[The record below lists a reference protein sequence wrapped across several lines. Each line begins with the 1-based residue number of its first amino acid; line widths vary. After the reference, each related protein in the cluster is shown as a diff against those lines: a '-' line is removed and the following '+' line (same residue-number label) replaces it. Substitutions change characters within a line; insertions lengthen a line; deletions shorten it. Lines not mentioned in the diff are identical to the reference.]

1 MTVQLSVADVR
12 GALARAAGATAGG
25 PGEPSTMLL
34 GRIFHEVFAELV
46 SADPG
51 RSGLRIAA
59 EGGNELRL
67 RQEQL
72 LDHTW
77 HRLLAPRL
85 LRNAAVLQS
94 SSAAVMMLWK
104 ATQNL
109 TGWLASIVAELIEH
123 RPAMRGAWEELSPA
137 LQAEVPLRCD
147 LLEPGWTEP
156 VQLFGF
162 ADSVLRAPGQENF
175 CAVELK
181 LGRASPAVDL
191 GQAALYHL
199 ILTRSA
205 SAAPRSALALM
216 RFSPDLEEHV
226 IESQQLAP
234 AIQRLLELIGRVAGV
249 IGDELSD
256 AATVSN
262 VALAVEPNVTASN
275 GQTQPKQTAT
285 VSASKPDVLVPPSYA
300 ELGKRLVRAYR
311 EHGIG
316 IDIRSQPAVGAR
328 FLRFEVRLT
337 PGMRVDGLRRRTREV
352 QHRLELK
359 TEPLIVPEA
368 GHLFIDLERPDPVT
382 ILFSDIAAELPAVD
396 PLYGSAKVLVG
407 ADAARK
413 LRFADLA
420 SSGRSHVLAAGTTG
434 SGKSEWLR
442 TMLASLIASNTPE
455 TLRIVTFDPKLAAFA
470 DLERSPFLWKKDA
483 YWIPGEDRP
492 ASELFQDLIEEME
505 RRYQL
510 TRQSGGDNLRSHV
523 EKTGKPLARIVCVCD
538 EYYALISQNKQEK
551 AQIEEAVSLLGA
563 KARAAG
569 IHLVLAT
576 QQPSR
581 QIISGVIQSNLPC
594 RVALALGSTIE
605 SNMILGASGAERLT
619 GSGDLLYKDFG
630 DPVRLQAPYLTETE
644 RRRLF
649 AG

>member
-1 MTVQLSVADVR
+1 
-12 GALARAAGATAGG
+12 
-25 PGEPSTMLL
+25 MLL
-34 GRIFHEVFAELV
+34 GRVFHEVFADLV
-46 SADPG
+46 GADPS

-59 EGGNELRL
+59 EGGSELKL
-67 RQEQL
+67 CQEQL

-85 LRNAAVLQS
+85 LRKAAVLQS
-94 SSAAVMMLWK
+94 SSAGVMMLWK

-109 TGWLASIVAELIEH
+109 TGWLARVVAELIEH
-123 RPAMRGAWEELSPA
+123 RPAMRGAWEELAPA

-162 ADSVLRAPGQENF
+162 ADSVLRPPGRENF

-226 IESQQLAP
+226 IESQALAP

-249 IGDELSD
+249 IGDESPKP
-256 AATVSN
+256 ATAVTPRPTVS
-262 VALAVEPNVTASN
+262 
-275 GQTQPKQTAT
+275 KQKDAPLQVMPT
-285 VSASKPDVLVPPSYA
+285 PPPSVVVPTPLPA
-300 ELGKRLVRAYR
+300 ILPAHLELGKRLVRAYR

-316 IDIRSQPAVGAR
+316 VEVRGEPSVGAR
-328 FLRFEVRLT
+328 FLRFDVRLT

-352 QHRLELK
+352 QHRLELN

-368 GHLFIDLERPDPVT
+368 GHLFIDVERPDPETV
-382 ILFSDIAAELPAVD
+382 LFSDITAGLPAID

-420 SSGRSHVLAAGTTG
+420 SSGRSHILVAGTTS

-442 TMLASLIASNTPE
+442 TMLASLIATNTPE

-470 DLERSPFLWKKDA
+470 DLERSKFLWKRDA
-483 YWIPGEDRP
+483 YWVTGDARP

-510 TRQSGGDNLRSHV
+510 TRQSGADNLRSHI
-523 EKTGKPLARIVCVCD
+523 EKTGKALPRIVCVCD
-538 EYYALISQNKQEK
+538 EYFALISQNKQEK
-551 AQIEEAVSLLGA
+551 SQIEDAVSLLGA

-581 QIISGVIQSNLPC
+581 ATISGAIQSNLPC
-594 RVALALGSTIE
+594 RVALLLGSHIE
-605 SNMILGASGAERLT
+605 SNMILGTSGAERLT
-619 GSGDLLYKDFG
+619 GAGDLLYKDFG
-630 DPVRLQAPYLTETE
+630 DPVRLQAPYLTEAE

-649 AG
+649 CA

>member
-1 MTVQLSVADVR
+1 MTVQLSVSDIR
-12 GALARAAGATAGG
+12 TALARAAGANPGG
-25 PGEPSTMLL
+25 SGEPSTMLL
-34 GRIFHEVFAELV
+34 GRVFHEVFADLV

-51 RSGLRIAA
+51 RSGLRILA
-59 EGGNELRL
+59 EGGSELEVCE
-67 RQEQL
+67 EQL

-85 LRNAAVLQS
+85 LRNAAVLQGS
-94 SSAAVMMLWK
+94 SLAVMMLWK
-104 ATQNL
+104 ATQSL
-109 TGWLASIVAELIEH
+109 TKWLAGVVAELIEH
-123 RPAMRGAWEELSPA
+123 RPAMRGAWEELAKA

-156 VQLFGF
+156 VQLYGF
-162 ADSVLRAPGQENF
+162 ADSVLRAPGHENF

-181 LGRASPAVDL
+181 LGRANPAVDL

-205 SAAPRSALALM
+205 SAPPRSALALM
-216 RFSPDLEEHV
+216 RFAPDLEEHV
-226 IESQQLAP
+226 IEAQALAP
-234 AIQRLLELIGRVAGV
+234 AIQRLLELIGRIAGV
-249 IGDELSD
+249 KGYEPSRTEASALDAEGRTLPVQPTPAPARVVTVPKPD
-256 AATVSN
+256 AA
-262 VALAVEPNVTASN
+262 L
-275 GQTQPKQTAT
+275 
-285 VSASKPDVLVPPSYA
+285 PPSYA
-300 ELGKRLVRAYR
+300 ELGRRLVRAYR

-316 IDIRSQPAVGAR
+316 VEVRGEPAVGAR
-328 FLRFEVRLT
+328 FLRFDVRLT

-359 TEPLIVPEA
+359 TEPLIVAEA
-368 GHLFIDLERPDPVT
+368 GRLYIDLERPDPST
-382 ILFSDIAAELPAVD
+382 ILFSDVAAELPPVD
-396 PLYGSAKVLVG
+396 PLYGSAKVLIG

-442 TMLASLIASNTPE
+442 MMLASLIASNTPE

-470 DLERSPFLWKKDA
+470 DLEKSPFLWKKGA

-510 TRQSGGDNLRSHV
+510 TRQSGGDDLRSHI
-523 EKTGKPLARIVCVCD
+523 EKTGKPLSRIVCVCD
-538 EYYALISQNKQEK
+538 EYYSLISQNKQEK
-551 AQIEEAVSLLGA
+551 TQIEEAVSLLGA

-605 SNMILGASGAERLT
+605 SNMILGTSGAERLT

-630 DPVRLQAPYLTETE
+630 DPVRLQAPYLTEDE
-644 RRRLF
+644 RKRLF
-649 AG
+649 TAA

>member
-1 MTVQLSVADVR
+1 VTVQLSVADIR
-12 GALARAAGATAGG
+12 GALARAAGTNAGG

-34 GRIFHEVFAELV
+34 GRVFHEVFADLV
-46 SADPG
+46 SADPV

-59 EGGNELRL
+59 EGGSELKL
-67 RQEQL
+67 CQEQL

-109 TGWLASIVAELIEH
+109 TGWLAGVAAELIEH
-123 RPAMRGAWEELSPA
+123 RPAMRGAWEQLAPA

-162 ADSVLRAPGQENF
+162 ADSVLRAPGRENF

-181 LGRASPAVDL
+181 LGRASPTVDL

-226 IESQQLAP
+226 IASQTLAP
-234 AIQRLLELIGRVAGV
+234 AIKRLIELIGRVAGV
-249 IGDELSD
+249 IGDEPPKQAPGATPRPALSQSEESPVQVTPTPP
-256 AATVSN
+256 A
-262 VALAVEPNVTASN
+262 VALPPPAAAVSPAH
-275 GQTQPKQTAT
+275 
-285 VSASKPDVLVPPSYA
+285 L

-311 EHGIG
+311 EHGTG
-316 IDIRSQPAVGAR
+316 VDLRGEPSVGAR
-328 FLRFEVRLT
+328 FLRFDVRLT

-352 QHRLELK
+352 QHRLELN

-368 GHLFIDLERPDPVT
+368 GRLFIDVERPDPETV
-382 ILFSDIAAELPAVD
+382 LFSDITAGLPAID

-420 SSGRSHVLAAGTTG
+420 SSGRSHILVAGTTS

-442 TMLASLIASNTPE
+442 MMLASLIVANTPE

-470 DLERSPFLWKKDA
+470 DLEQSKFLWKRDA
-483 YWIPGEDRP
+483 YWVTGDARP

-510 TRQSGGDNLRSHV
+510 TRQSGADNLRSHI
-523 EKTGKPLARIVCVCD
+523 EKTGKALPRIVCVCD
-538 EYYALISQNKQEK
+538 EYFALISQNKQEK
-551 AQIEEAVSLLGA
+551 SQIEDAVSLLGA

-581 QIISGVIQSNLPC
+581 ATISGAIQSNLPC
-594 RVALALGSTIE
+594 RVALLLGSHIE
-605 SNMILGASGAERLT
+605 SNMILGTSGAERLT

-630 DPVRLQAPYLTETE
+630 DPVRLQAPYLTEVE

-649 AG
+649 CA